1 MEIVFEFLESDIP
14 PLRGKV
20 YSPDKINISKL
31 LVDLVLKET
40 PYTQVVVSFNQDGYQ
55 LFLNNKQ
62 IKVIAHE
69 YTQG

>member
-20 YSPDKINISKL
+20 YSPDRINISKL

-40 PYTQVVVSFNQDGYQ
+40 PYTQVVVNFDQDGYK
-55 LFLNNKQ
+55 LFLNDKQ
-62 IKVIAHE
+62 VKVITYE
-69 YTQG
+69 YTQR

>member
-1 MEIVFEFLESDIP
+1 MKIVFEFLESGIP

-20 YSPDKINISKL
+20 YSADRVNISKL

-40 PYTQVVVSFNQDGYQ
+40 SYSQVVVNFNQEEYQ

-62 IKVIAHE
+62 VKVITHE
-69 YTQG
+69 YT